1 MVQLFLPT
9 HGHFNIGTI
18 DLKVHWGS
26 NNFSKFRQITIFNT
40 ITLNFSKY
48 FIQYETSSR
57 HLRLISLC
65 NGVASTDNIE
75 STLEQ
80 RAHFIIKRYLLL
92 QFIVNF
98 FRISTFMTGLNFY
111 SPCNENCSCHADL
124 YAPVCDQNNKQ
135 YFSPC
140 FAGCTTVNSSSEQ
153 VQVLV
158 SSSLHVTVCFCLFVC
173 FDLC

>member
-1 MVQLFLPT
+1 M
-9 HGHFNIGTI
+9 
-18 DLKVHWGS
+18 
-26 NNFSKFRQITIFNT
+26 
-40 ITLNFSKY
+40 
-48 FIQYETSSR
+48 

-65 NGVASTDNIE
+65 IGVASTDNIE

-80 RAHFIIKRYLLL
+80 RAHFSIKRNLLL

-98 FRISTFMTGLNFY
+98 FSISTFMTGLNFY

-140 FAGCTTVNSSSEQ
+140 FAGCTTVSSSSEQ
-153 VQVLV
+153 VQVSV
-158 SSSLHVTVCFCLFVC
+158 SSSSHVTVCFCLFVC